1 MKSAPSSMVGRWFRA
16 LQKFDFEIR
25 YVKGKDNIVA
35 DAMSRLCPNL
45 QELVIK
51 PTLVGDGTDPDNLP
65 GPYCG
70 AIEVI
75 PDMSDDQ
82 RETIHTCHNR
92 FVGHGG
98 LDRTMKNSKNKK
110 QIGRV

>member
-1 MKSAPSSMVGRWFRA
+1 MKSAPSSMVESWFMA
-16 LQKFDFEIR
+16 LQEFDFEIR
-25 YVKGKDNIVA
+25 YVKGKDTIVA
-35 DAMSRLCPNL
+35 DAMSRLRPNL
-45 QELVIK
+45 QELVIT
-51 PTLVGDGTDPDNLP
+51 PTLVRDGTEPDNLP

-98 LDRTMKNSKNKK
+98 LDRTMEKLQK
-110 QIGRV
+110 QK